1 MNSLN
6 QFGWTAQTQELW
18 LAQNYENAQPAR
30 VVRVDRGLV
39 TVVATDGEHRLSQAG
54 RLRQSGEVVAVGD
67 WAVITA
73 ETVTGLLPRR
83 NALVRRD
90 TDGSA
95 SGQIIAANVDLVLV
109 AVPLTEAVRVRKLE
123 RYLAFARS
131 SAAEPL
137 VVLTKSDLCQDLPAA
152 VADAVAVSGGAAVH
166 TVSAVS
172 GAGVG
177 EVLTALK
184 PGMTVVVVGPSGAGK
199 STLANALGIEREQ
212 ATGAIRGDGKGRH
225 TTTRREMLRLDGG
238 ALLIDTPGLRSL
250 ELWDAEAGIA
260 STFADVAELAA
271 QCRFRD
277 CSHRTEPGCA
287 VNAAVAEGRLT
298 GDRIDGFVKL
308 QREEERLAAK
318 VDSRLRA
325 ERSRQLRAF
334 HRSLRDQPSR

>member
-6 QFGWTAQTQELW
+6 LFGWTAEVHEQW
-18 LAQNYENAQPAR
+18 LAQSSESCEPAR

-39 TVVATDGEHRLSQAG
+39 TVVAADGEHRLPLAG
-54 RLRQSGEVVAVGD
+54 RLRQSDLVVAVGD
-67 WAVITA
+67 WATITA
-73 ETVTGLLPRR
+73 ECVTGLLPRR

-95 SGQIIAANVDLVLV
+95 CGQVIAANVDLVLV
-109 AVPLTEAVRVRKLE
+109 TVALTEAVRVRKLE

-137 VVLTKSDLCQDLPAA
+137 VVLTKSDLCLDLPAA
-152 VADAVAVSGGAAVH
+152 VDDAVAVSGGVAVH
-166 TVSAVS
+166 SVSAMT
-172 GAGVG
+172 GEGVD
-177 EVLTALK
+177 EVLAALV
-184 PGMTVVVVGPSGAGK
+184 PGTTVVVVGPSGTGK
-199 STLANALGIEREQ
+199 STLANALGAERAQ
-212 ATGAIRGDGKGRH
+212 PTGAIRADGRGRH
-225 TTTRREMLRLDGG
+225 TTTRREMLRLRGG

-250 ELWDAEAGIA
+250 ELWDAGEGIA
-260 STFADVAELAA
+260 STFTDVAELAE

-287 VNAAVAEGRLT
+287 VNEAVDEGRLT

-318 VDSRLRA
+318 VDGRLRA
-325 ERSRQLRAF
+325 ERNRRQRAF